1 MARAEVDP
9 GETPPQLS
17 VKVAY
22 GPKAGAA
29 QELSLRVAAG
39 STVLDVLQLSGLL
52 ERYPEID
59 LATQSV
65 GVWGHLRT
73 LDAALR
79 DGDRVEV
86 YRPLQV
92 DPKEARR
99 LRQREQREATCSR
112 KQ

>member
-1 MARAEVDP
+1 MAHAEADRAEALP
-9 GETPPQLS
+9 LLS
-17 VKVAY
+17 VKAAY

-29 QELSLRVAAG
+29 QELSLKVATG
-39 STVLDVLQLSGLL
+39 STVLDVLRLSGLL
-52 ERYPEID
+52 EHYPEID

-99 LRQREQREATCSR
+99 LRQREQRDATCSR